1 MRLTAS
7 VLLTGVLCGFLAA
20 GSVAFAQMD
29 DDDDDENPVLGRVV
43 KEAPVSL
50 EQGFAAS
57 SREGTPISGKYELE
71 VDGAQL
77 SVYTVKGGAFAE
89 VIVDHKSG
97 RIAKVIAIT
106 EGNDLVDA
114 RNQLAVMTGAQ
125 RSLGDTTAS
134 ALSTHP
140 GFRTVSAT
148 PGRKDGAAVV
158 KVVLT
163 NGAEWTTVYESLQK
177 ESDW

>member
-1 MRLTAS
+1 MRVTAS

-20 GSVAFAQMD
+20 GSLAFAQMD
-29 DDDDDENPVLGRVV
+29 DDDDDQDAVLGRVV
-43 KEAPVSL
+43 KEAPISL

-57 SREGTPISGKYELE
+57 SREGTPISGKFELE

-77 SVYTVKGGAFAE
+77 SVYTAKGETFSE
-89 VIVDHKSG
+89 VIVDHKTG
-97 RIAKVIAIT
+97 RIAKVMPIT
-106 EGNDLVDA
+106 EGNDLIDA
-114 RNQLAVMTGAQ
+114 RSELAVMKEAY

-134 ALSTHP
+134 ALGTHP

-163 NGAEWTTVYESLQK
+163 NGAEWTTVYEPLQK
-177 ESDW
+177 ESD